1 MIIHL
6 HFQCTQITVNNILTS
21 TGLSNDIF
29 RLPMWLDP
37 QFWMADRC
45 TSSLKEIKT
54 LIQYFANPLQPA
66 KKKTYIYPEWL
77 SLQTTKHR
85 SNTCNSKKYGRKSL
99 YTNIEDF
106 QICLLTEL
114 AMMTSSWNSPVE
126 KVFSTLQTIL
136 TDQQLSMA
144 HKTMEDCSLI
154 ARNKNA

>member
-6 HFQCTQITVNNILTS
+6 HFQCTRITVNNILTS

-37 QFWMADRC
+37 KFWMADC
-45 TSSLKEIKT
+45 STSSLKEIKT
-54 LIQYFANPLQPA
+54 LIQYFANPLQIA
-66 KKKTYIYPEWL
+66 KKKTYIYAEWL

-85 SNTCNSKKYGRKSL
+85 SYTCNSKKYGRKSL

-114 AMMTSSWNSPVE
+114 AMMMSS
-126 KVFSTLQTIL
+126 
-136 TDQQLSMA
+136 
-144 HKTMEDCSLI
+144 
-154 ARNKNA
+154 